1 MASSPFSSRTSFREI
16 IALALDALN
25 AHRLRSFLTILGVII
40 GVSTVIGMVSIIQG
54 LNRAFA
60 NQIES
65 LGSNTIFIS
74 KFDPSFRRT
83 RTSEERQRKDLTVDD
98 GLAIGREA
106 PSILSVSPERRRNN
120 ISLRYEARVMDTSQ
134 LAGVLPTY
142 EITRSNYTAGGRFF
156 SDMDILHRTETCVL
170 GMDVVDALFPND
182 DPIGKVIRM
191 DGHPLKVIG
200 VLERMGNFFGQTRD
214 NVILVPLTTFEKY
227 YSDFSEQGGSF
238 FFVIARPR
246 NRRMV
251 SRAVEQITE
260 VLRRRRNVPFG
271 EKDNFGIS
279 TQDSLLDIY
288 NQLTGATALVLTAVS
303 FISLGIGGI
312 GVMNIMLVSVVERTR
327 EIGVR
332 KALGARRVDIRQQ
345 FLLEAV
351 TLTGIGGMIGVLVGQ
366 TLSLLINRFSPLP
379 STVPW
384 WAMVAGLTVSVVVGL
399 FFGLYPAI
407 KASELS
413 PIEALRYE

>member
-1 MASSPFSSRTSFREI
+1 MASSPFSSRTNFREI
-16 IALALDALN
+16 IVLALDALN

-83 RTSEERQRKDLTVDD
+83 RTSEERQRKELTVED

-156 SDMDILHRTETCVL
+156 SDMDIVHRTETCIL

-251 SRAVEQITE
+251 SRAVEQITD

-271 EKDNFGIS
+271 GKDNFGIS

-351 TLTGIGGMIGVLVGQ
+351 TLTGIGGIIGVMVGQ
-366 TLSLLINRFSPLP
+366 TISLLINRFSPLP

-384 WAMVAGLTVSVVVGL
+384 WAMAAGLTVSVVVGL